1 MDEKLVINRLQILSF
16 ANSAA
21 ASSAAKSASEF
32 KMDALVH
39 DLNTALELDEVNNS
53 SANAGSGSGAPNST
67 RRRVWR
73 RRCKST
79 R

>member
-16 ANSAA
+16 AT
-21 ASSAAKSASEF
+21 ASGSSTKSTSEF

>member
-16 ANSAA
+16 AT
-21 ASSAAKSASEF
+21 ASGSSTGKSASEF

-53 SANAGSGSGAPNST
+53 SANAGSGSGAPSST